1 MTDFIKKS
9 KRAELENKIPDVS
22 NFATKTAPSTVE
34 NKIDYK
40 LSSLNRKITSIKT
53 KHLLVENELN
63 KLKNF
68 DSSCFIGKRHF
79 EEDGTQNY
87 LVFQPIYMYFKKS
100 FITQYVEYVSERKS
114 KGLSSESIR
123 AISTSDNSLNPT
135 LCYSKV
141 IMIPK

>member
-68 DSSCFIGKRHF
+68 DSSYW
-79 EEDGTQNY
+79 Q
-87 LVFQPIYMYFKKS
+87 
-100 FITQYVEYVSERKS
+100 
-114 KGLSSESIR
+114 
-123 AISTSDNSLNPT
+123 
-135 LCYSKV
+135 
-141 IMIPK
+141 

>member
-87 LVFQPIYMYFKKS
+87 LVFQPIYMYFKSLLLPNMLNMFQKENLKDYLVKVLGQ
-100 FITQYVEYVSERKS
+100 FLRLIIVLIRHYV
-114 KGLSSESIR
+114 
-123 AISTSDNSLNPT
+123 
-135 LCYSKV
+135 
-141 IMIPK
+141 IPKLL